1 MTNSNDKYIEEEFN
15 IFKIIE
21 LIIKRKILVSIII
34 ILSAI
39 IGYFYQS
46 NTINYNTHAAI
57 INIEEGSN
65 WEKEFVKDFKVLVLY
80 DSPDDNADPDTKI
93 DINNVDVTLKE
104 FITYRYYDFKGYQ
117 DSIINVSSK
126 NLYNQFGALI
136 NNKVMLNEIVQNSDS
151 FKILSDYK
159 KQEIINILNA
169 IIISYEKNPFENNN
183 KIIIE
188 LSNISPYYKE
198 NRENFN
204 FIINE
209 LQNYLKNL
217 IITQLEIL
225 LSTYMSS
232 IEKDFYAQKESN
244 KKLLEIIMFQLKTQY
259 EIAKNFNIKKNTS
272 IQLNE
277 MSRDYY
283 LKGYEL
289 IGQEIFVLEKE
300 IERNNNLEMDPNED
314 NVFINYLRNDI
325 NIMQESSKNFDIIK
339 YDVNQFPI
347 STFDRSYLIYGL
359 SLIIGLFI
367 SILITLTLENFLI
380 YKKNKKS

>member
-1 MTNSNDKYIEEEFN
+1 
-15 IFKIIE
+15 
-21 LIIKRKILVSIII
+21 
-34 ILSAI
+34 
-39 IGYFYQS
+39 
-46 NTINYNTHAAI
+46 
-57 INIEEGSN
+57 
-65 WEKEFVKDFKVLVLY
+65 
-80 DSPDDNADPDTKI
+80 
-93 DINNVDVTLKE
+93 
-104 FITYRYYDFKGYQ
+104 
-117 DSIINVSSK
+117 
-126 NLYNQFGALI
+126 
-136 NNKVMLNEIVQNSDS
+136 MLNEIVKNSDS

-183 KIIIE
+183 KIIVE

-198 NRENFN
+198 NRENFS

-272 IQLNE
+272 VQLNE

-339 YDVNQFPI
+339 FDITQFPI